1 MLKSKEL
8 IIEVLYEDKDL
19 VVINKPAGLLVHPVN
34 VGANILNSKEEGS
47 SPKENDQPGAVYLGS
62 DTNGAR
68 QDNKDSQTI
77 TLVDWLVERYPDI
90 KNVGDN
96 PEIRPGIVH
105 RLDRETSGVLV
116 VAKNQPTFEHLKR
129 LFQTR
134 QTKKTYLALVWG
146 WPQQVSGV
154 IDKPIGLKQ
163 GTIKRTIYKNAKMVK
178 EATTEYR
185 VIKNLFIDNGRV
197 VAIDSGS
204 GAEKVALLRVWPKT
218 GRTHQIRVH
227 LASLGHPIIGD
238 KVYAAKRPNLLGR
251 LFLHAEII
259 EFSLPQGSSLQ
270 VGTDGLPVDLAT
282 HFDKS
287 LLEILLKS

>member
-1 MLKSKEL
+1 
-8 IIEVLYEDKDL
+8 
-19 VVINKPAGLLVHPVN
+19 
-34 VGANILNSKEEGS
+34 
-47 SPKENDQPGAVYLGS
+47 
-62 DTNGAR
+62 
-68 QDNKDSQTI
+68 
-77 TLVDWLVERYPDI
+77 
-90 KNVGDN
+90 
-96 PEIRPGIVH
+96 
-105 RLDRETSGVLV
+105 
-116 VAKNQPTFEHLKR
+116 
-129 LFQTR
+129 
-134 QTKKTYLALVWG
+134 
-146 WPQQVSGV
+146 
-154 IDKPIGLKQ
+154 
-163 GTIKRTIYKNAKMVK
+163 MVK

-238 KVYAAKRPNLLGR
+238 KVYAAKRPNLLVR